1 MNIQERY
8 DELEAITITL
18 NDLVE
23 DITDEYYK
31 SAILEIVIEA
41 EKELRE
47 LRDDLDKEQYEDD
60 IELNSE
66 YERGVYS
73 DNELKDFDVFRRIDD
88 YDC

>member
-8 DELEAITITL
+8 DELETITITL

-60 IELNSE
+60 RELNFE

-73 DNELKDFDVFRRIDD
+73 DNELKDFDVFRRISD

>member
-60 IELNSE
+60 RELNFE

>member
-31 SAILEIVIEA
+31 SAILEIVVEA

-60 IELNSE
+60 RELNFE

>member
-31 SAILEIVIEA
+31 SAILEIAIEA
-41 EKELRE
+41 EKEMRE
-47 LRDDLDKEQYEDD
+47 LKDDLEREQYAEER
-60 IELNSE
+60 ELNSE

-73 DNELKDFDVFRRIDD
+73 DNELKDFDVFRRLSD